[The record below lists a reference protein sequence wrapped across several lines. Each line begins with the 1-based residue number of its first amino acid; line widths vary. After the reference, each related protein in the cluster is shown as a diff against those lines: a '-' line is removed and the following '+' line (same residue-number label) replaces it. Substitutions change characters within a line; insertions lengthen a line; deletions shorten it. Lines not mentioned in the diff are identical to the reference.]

1 MRFIGF
7 GLVTVPVLTIGAV
20 MGDLRSDDLAPA
32 LSRHSWCADLGLDGA
47 GGVIPMRSRSSTED
61 GALGAGLGFPAPF
74 LAPPCFTVLL
84 RTISLPSNIAFRI
97 PSKLDRLRFSR
108 SERVYI
114 VLCNSFP
121 SKAHL

>member
-61 GALGAGLGFPAPF
+61 GALGAGLGLGGA
-74 LAPPCFTVLL
+74 LGAGGV
-84 RTISLPSNIAFRI
+84 I
-97 PSKLDRLRFSR
+97 PMRSR
-108 SERVYI
+108 SSTPPEARFIGFFMSEIPV
-114 VLCNSFP
+114 
-121 SKAHL
+121 